1 MCEDISIADDF
12 DAWLGVVS
20 GGVSLLIRPAE
31 ANPTLPDI
39 FQMSHSILQSKVT
52 CGITVR
58 IAFFHLKSEYTC
70 EKIFIWR
77 VTILMKKVDLNRC
90 FSFIWILPFSL
101 FILLKSELIFLLE
114 KYLLYLKSE
123 CIWVYNFHLKNEYIY
138 KILFLFEWIYKILFL
153 FEWIYIFLILFIF

>member
-31 ANPTLPDI
+31 ANPTLPDM

-77 VTILMKKVDLNRC
+77 VTILMKKVDLNCC

-101 FILLKSELIFLLE
+101 FILLKSELIFLLG
-114 KYLLYLKSE
+114 KMFYY
-123 CIWVYNFHLKNEYIY
+123 
-138 KILFLFEWIYKILFL
+138 FLFSYFWRVS
-153 FEWIYIFLILFIF
+153 